1 MAPNV
6 YKELAFVLK
15 FVAFLKHQ
23 RICVKYL
30 IDKTQGMIYAPAIRK
45 HCLNI
50 YMSIIS
56 LENVG

>member
-30 IDKTQGMIYAPAIRK
+30 IDKT
-45 HCLNI
+45 
-50 YMSIIS
+50 
-56 LENVG
+56 